1 MNLMKIK
8 ELREKCHALGFEGVE
23 VLDRYTDNELRIYC
37 NGIGPEFFPEK
48 CRKVIT
54 WIFKYLEATAFLHDA
69 EYTAQVGFRKANAHF
84 FTNGNIEVRANFKW
98 YHPRRY
104 IGMRRVRQFYCIL
117 EIIGNRAYYEA
128 GIRKGGK

>member
-8 ELREKCHALGFEGVE
+8 ELREKCHALGFEGAE
-23 VLDRYTDNELRIYC
+23 VLDRFSDNELRIYC
-37 NGIGPEFFPEK
+37 NGIGPEFFPAK

-69 EYTAQVGFRKANAHF
+69 EYTAQIGFRKANAHF
-84 FTNGNIEVRANFKW
+84 FTNGIAEVYHNFKW

-104 IGMRRVRQFYCIL
+104 IGMRRVRQFWWML
-117 EIIGNRAYYEA
+117 ETFGIRAYEEA
-128 GIRKGGK
+128 RMRKGGK